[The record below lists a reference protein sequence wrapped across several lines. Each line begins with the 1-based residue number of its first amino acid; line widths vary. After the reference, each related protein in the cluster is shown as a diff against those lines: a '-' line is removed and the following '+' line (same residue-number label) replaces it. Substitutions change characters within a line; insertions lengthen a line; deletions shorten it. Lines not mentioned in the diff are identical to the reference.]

1 MVNIYSMFTTIQL
14 KFNNIFNKIVSYTG
28 TVYDDY
34 VEGVQNSL
42 DYEEKVEKELKMS
55 EDGINKSFS

>member
-1 MVNIYSMFTTIQL
+1 MFTTIQL